1 MIAVFVVVVVVLV
14 VAVSIVVV
22 LRVHVTLF
30 QIFILIKQCCV
41 VSAKMEPPFTLLTLK
56 NRTHLR
62 TERADR
68 VTSVSCTSWAWMMKS
83 RWLLMTKLNGVRC

>member
-1 MIAVFVVVVVVLV
+1 VVIAVFVVVVVVLV

-41 VSAKMEPPFTLLTLK
+41 VSAKMEPLSPYSL
-56 NRTHLR
+56 
-62 TERADR
+62 
-68 VTSVSCTSWAWMMKS
+68 
-83 RWLLMTKLNGVRC
+83 